1 MPRGGQKRKQKREKK
16 EKRKRERK
24 KREKKEKKKKSNRSV
39 SWGKVGFKGTQ
50 KILGW
55 PPDPRHGNREQNH
68 GGW

>member
-1 MPRGGQKRKQKREKK
+1 MPRGGQKKKQKREKK

-24 KREKKEKKKKSNRSV
+24 KREKKEKKKSTRSV